1 MTATRNV
8 KTLAD
13 LDRLL
18 DRYADD
24 HDGFTAK
31 AKRRAQEWNRQ
42 GIELELRDPGSWREP
57 LVMDPDARLAS
68 IEEQLRAEIET
79 ITIMDRGEEARHARR
94 IEFAR
99 LRLEHA
105 LSRAGLEADDLDGRV
120 TYDPTTYRDVCS
132 DSCDLPEDLCRRWVE
147 LHHLR
152 TELVERNLYLAI
164 INVERYAHLGV
175 GRLDLI
181 QEGPPRLP
189 RSTAST
195 APGSAVPHLRGA
207 LAQPGL
213 PQLPLQQRPDGP
225 RSGLPPEGD
234 EARARSPG
242 QAGPGRL
249 RRRDR
254 GGRRSRGTP
263 RGECSRG
270 VSLDP
275 LDRLALQRRGRRLG
289 RLAEVLGQADDSGV
303 YSTEMEEVTLEDGI
317 HDAMDRLS
325 ERERYVIEMRFGIN
339 REREH
344 TLSEVARS
352 SGQPRAVRQIQV
364 RAISKMRRLVCARRS
379 TRSCRR
385 MGFAASARRSLR
397 NT

>member
-1 MTATRNV
+1 MTAIRNV

-24 HDGFTAK
+24 HEGFTAK
-31 AKRRAQEWNRQ
+31 AKRRAQDWNRQ
-42 GIELELRDPGSWREP
+42 GIELELRDPSSWREP
-57 LVMDPDARLAS
+57 LEMDPDARVAS

-79 ITIMDRGEEARHARR
+79 ITIMDRVAEARHARR

-105 LSRAGLEADDLDGRV
+105 LSRAGLETEDLDGRV

-132 DSCDLPEDLCRRWVE
+132 HSCDLPEDLCRRWVE

-181 QEGPPRLP
+181 QEGSAALFRAVDGFDWRRGLLFRTYAVHWLNQAYRSYLYNNGQTVRVPVYLQKAMKHVRAAQDRLGP
-189 RSTAST
+189 DASVAEIAEAADLGEHLVESALAASRSTLSIDSPFSAGDDAS
-195 APGSAVPHLRGA
+195 
-207 LAQPGL
+207 
-213 PQLPLQQRPDGP
+213 
-225 RSGLPPEGD
+225 
-234 EARARSPG
+234 
-242 QAGPGRL
+242 
-249 RRRDR
+249 
-254 GGRRSRGTP
+254 GG
-263 RGECSRG
+263 
-270 VSLDP
+270 
-275 LDRLALQRRGRRLG
+275 
-289 RLAEVLGQADDSGV
+289 LAEVLGQADDTGV
-303 YSTEMEEVTLEDGI
+303 YSTEMEEMTLEDGI

-344 TLSEVARS
+344 TLSEVAKELGVSLER
-352 SGQPRAVRQIQV
+352 VRQIQV
-364 RAISKMRRLVCARRS
+364 RAISKMKTPL
-379 TRSCRR
+379 
-385 MGFAASARRSLR
+385 LR
-397 NT
+397 KAIDPFL

>member
-18 DRYADD
+18 DRYADE

-42 GIELELRDPGSWREP
+42 GIELELRDPSSWREP
-57 LVMDPDARLAS
+57 LELEPDARVAS

-79 ITIMDRGEEARHARR
+79 ITIMDRVEEARHARR

-105 LSRAGLEADDLDGRV
+105 LSRAGLEAEDLDGRV

-132 DSCDLPEDLCRRWVE
+132 SSCDLPEDLCRRWVE

-181 QEGPPRLP
+181 QEGSAALFRAVDGFDWRRGLLFRTYAVHWLNQAYRSYLYNNGQTVRVPVYLQKAMKHVRAAQDRLGP
-189 RSTAST
+189 DASVAEIAEAADLGEHLVESALAASRSTLSIDSPFNAGDDAS
-195 APGSAVPHLRGA
+195 
-207 LAQPGL
+207 
-213 PQLPLQQRPDGP
+213 
-225 RSGLPPEGD
+225 
-234 EARARSPG
+234 
-242 QAGPGRL
+242 
-249 RRRDR
+249 
-254 GGRRSRGTP
+254 GG
-263 RGECSRG
+263 
-270 VSLDP
+270 
-275 LDRLALQRRGRRLG
+275 
-289 RLAEVLGQADDSGV
+289 LAEVLGQADDAGV
-303 YSTEMEEVTLEDGI
+303 YSAEMEEMTLEDGI

-344 TLSEVARS
+344 TLSEVAKELGVSLER
-352 SGQPRAVRQIQV
+352 VRQIQV
-364 RAISKMRRLVCARRS
+364 RAIAKMKTPV
-379 TRSCRR
+379 
-385 MGFAASARRSLR
+385 LR
-397 NT
+397 KAIDPFL

>member
-42 GIELELRDPGSWREP
+42 GIELELRDPSGWREP
-57 LVMDPDARLAS
+57 LDLEPDARVAS

-79 ITIMDRGEEARHARR
+79 ITIMDRVEEARHARR

-105 LSRAGLEADDLDGRV
+105 LSRAGLEAEDLDGRV

-132 DSCDLPEDLCRRWVE
+132 SSCDLPEDLCRRWVE

-181 QEGPPRLP
+181 QEGSAALFRAVDGFDWRRGLLFRTYAVHWLNQAYRSYLYNNGQTVRVPVYLQKAMKHVRAAQDRLGP
-189 RSTAST
+189 DASVAEIAEAADLGEHLVESALAASRSTLSIDSPFNAGDDAS
-195 APGSAVPHLRGA
+195 
-207 LAQPGL
+207 
-213 PQLPLQQRPDGP
+213 
-225 RSGLPPEGD
+225 
-234 EARARSPG
+234 
-242 QAGPGRL
+242 
-249 RRRDR
+249 
-254 GGRRSRGTP
+254 GG
-263 RGECSRG
+263 
-270 VSLDP
+270 
-275 LDRLALQRRGRRLG
+275 
-289 RLAEVLGQADDSGV
+289 LAEVLGQADDAGV
-303 YSTEMEEVTLEDGI
+303 YSTEMEEMTLEDGI

-344 TLSEVARS
+344 TLSEVAKELGVSLER
-352 SGQPRAVRQIQV
+352 VRQIQV
-364 RAISKMRRLVCARRS
+364 RAIAKMKTPV
-379 TRSCRR
+379 
-385 MGFAASARRSLR
+385 LR
-397 NT
+397 KAIDPFL

>member
-42 GIELELRDPGSWREP
+42 GIELELRDPSGWREP
-57 LVMDPDARLAS
+57 LELEPDARVAS

-79 ITIMDRGEEARHARR
+79 ITIMDRVEEARHARR

-105 LSRAGLEADDLDGRV
+105 LSRAGLEAEDLDGRV

-132 DSCDLPEDLCRRWVE
+132 SSCDLPEDLCRRWVE

-181 QEGPPRLP
+181 QEGSAALFRAVDGFDWRRGLLFRTYAVHWLNQAYRSYLYNNGQTVRVPVYLQKAMKHVRAAQDRLGP
-189 RSTAST
+189 DASVAEIAEAADLGEHLVESALAASRSTLSIDSPFNAGDDAS
-195 APGSAVPHLRGA
+195 
-207 LAQPGL
+207 
-213 PQLPLQQRPDGP
+213 
-225 RSGLPPEGD
+225 
-234 EARARSPG
+234 
-242 QAGPGRL
+242 
-249 RRRDR
+249 
-254 GGRRSRGTP
+254 GG
-263 RGECSRG
+263 
-270 VSLDP
+270 
-275 LDRLALQRRGRRLG
+275 
-289 RLAEVLGQADDSGV
+289 LAEVLGQADDAGV
-303 YSTEMEEVTLEDGI
+303 YSTEMEEMTLEDGI

-344 TLSEVARS
+344 TLSEVAKELGVSLER
-352 SGQPRAVRQIQV
+352 VRQIQV
-364 RAISKMRRLVCARRS
+364 RAIAKMKTPV
-379 TRSCRR
+379 
-385 MGFAASARRSLR
+385 LR
-397 NT
+397 KAIDPFL

>member
-1 MTATRNV
+1 MTAIRNV

-24 HDGFTAK
+24 HEGFTAR

-42 GIELELRDPGSWREP
+42 GIELELRDPSSWREP
-57 LVMDPDARLAS
+57 LEMDPDARVAS

-79 ITIMDRGEEARHARR
+79 ITIMDRVEEARHARR

-105 LSRAGLEADDLDGRV
+105 LSRAGLETEDLDGRV

-132 DSCDLPEDLCRRWVE
+132 HSCDLPEDLCRRWVE

-181 QEGPPRLP
+181 QEGSAALFRAVDGFDWRRGLLFRTYAVHWLNQAYRSYLYNNGQTVRVPVYLQKAMKHVRAAQDRLGP
-189 RSTAST
+189 DASVAEIAEAADLGEHLVESALAASRSTLSIDSPFSAGDDAS
-195 APGSAVPHLRGA
+195 
-207 LAQPGL
+207 
-213 PQLPLQQRPDGP
+213 
-225 RSGLPPEGD
+225 
-234 EARARSPG
+234 
-242 QAGPGRL
+242 
-249 RRRDR
+249 
-254 GGRRSRGTP
+254 GG
-263 RGECSRG
+263 
-270 VSLDP
+270 
-275 LDRLALQRRGRRLG
+275 
-289 RLAEVLGQADDSGV
+289 LAEVLGQADDTGV
-303 YSTEMEEVTLEDGI
+303 YSTEMEEMTLEDGI

-344 TLSEVARS
+344 TLSEVAKELGVSLER
-352 SGQPRAVRQIQV
+352 VRQIQV
-364 RAISKMRRLVCARRS
+364 RAISKMKTPV
-379 TRSCRR
+379 
-385 MGFAASARRSLR
+385 LR
-397 NT
+397 KAIDPFL